1 VCSVIQKLTEK
12 LTHYTKGGE
21 GAGEMNKT
29 KGLSWARWSRFRRNK
44 GLKRL

>member
-29 KGLSWARWSRFRRNK
+29 KGLSCNYT
-44 GLKRL
+44 LRLYV